1 MNDFLTAHAAWKETG
16 SRLTKDTAIDC
27 GIIFVRDM
35 LHGAAANQQGAGE
48 AACKTIAFRNGVPE
62 SVRALIRETLH
73 CEYAEHEEGYVIH
86 ADGDEVT
93 VYAEQ
98 ERGFMYGAV
107 TLSKLADR
115 GQGFLPEGMLY
126 NSPTC
131 PVRGLKVYLPTEED
145 IPYFKRF
152 VDMLVHFKY
161 NTVVIEVGGAME
173 YKKHP
178 EINEGWVRYCE
189 EMYEY
194 SGKTIVI
201 QEKTFSWY
209 KNSIHAENGGGR
221 FLSQQQVRELVGY
234 CKERLLDVIPEV
246 PSLSHC
252 DYLLINHP
260 EIKERHNDPYP
271 DTYCP
276 SDERSYELLFDVL
289 DEVLDVF
296 QPKTVHIGHDELY
309 SIGLCDKCKGK
320 PAEELYAG
328 DINRIYA
335 YLRKRGVQTMLWSE
349 KLLNAITSDGK
360 TYGGSERRMV
370 DYETGVYM
378 GETIPATYKA
388 IDLVPRDMLMMHW
401 YWGIERHFE
410 QSFFERGMPVV
421 FGNFDGPS
429 FADWSTRLR
438 QKPLGGIISN
448 WSALKE
454 ANLQRNGVLFSMAY
468 SAYLFWRDVYDDTM
482 HEETASL
489 AFEELYRNRYREAL
503 RNAAIS
509 SESSGTAYV
518 EVLHTTDHLRE
529 YHQFV
534 DGIYLD
540 NSEFRIG
547 EYILEYED
555 GSKAGVPI
563 TYGFNISNKD
573 RFWTRKP
580 AKGGSIHTAAQYG
593 VDAILLEA
601 AYTSLPVQ
609 IGEETYYRWLI
620 ENPHPDRTIT
630 SVRLLVDQPVGGNIW
645 VKELKL
651 VPERAEAQS
660 AERKEQ
666 IRILGEANLASN

>member
-1 MNDFLTAHAAWKETG
+1 MNDFLTSHAAWKQTG
-16 SRLTKDTAIDC
+16 SRITNETAIDC
-27 GIIFVRDM
+27 GISFIKD
-35 LHGAAANQQGAGE
+35 LLLGAAAKQPLDDGAN
-48 AACKTIAFRNGVPE
+48 CKAIAFRYGVPE
-62 SVRALIRETLH
+62 QVRQQIREQLN
-73 CEYAEHEEGYVIH
+73 CEYAEAEEGYVIH
-86 ADGDEVT
+86 ADGDVIT
-93 VYAEQ
+93 VYAGQ
-98 ERGFMYGAV
+98 ERGFLYGAV
-107 TLSKLADR
+107 TLTKLADR
-115 GQGFLPEGMLY
+115 GRGFLPSGLLY
-126 NSPTC
+126 NYPTC

-161 NTVVIEVGGAME
+161 NTIVIEVGGAME

-201 QEKTFSWY
+201 QEKTFNWY

-221 FLSQQQVRELVGY
+221 YLSQEQVRELVDY

-271 DTYCP
+271 DSYCP
-276 SDERSYELLFDVL
+276 SDDRSYELLFDVL

-296 QPKTVHIGHDELY
+296 KPRTVHIGHDELY

-320 PAEELYAG
+320 PAEQLYAG

-335 YLRKRGVQTMLWSE
+335 YLQARGVQTMLWSE
-349 KLLNAITSDGK
+349 KLLNAVTSDGK

-370 DYETGVYM
+370 DYYTGVYF

-388 IDLVPRDMLMMHW
+388 IDLVPKDILMMHW

-410 QSFFERGMPVV
+410 QAFFERGMPVV

-429 FADWSTRLR
+429 FVDWSTRLR

-454 ANLQRNGVLFSMAY
+454 ENLQRNGALFSMAY
-468 SAYLFWRDVYDDTM
+468 SAYLFWRDIYDDTM

-489 AFEELYRNRYREAL
+489 AFEELYRYRYREAL
-503 RNAAIS
+503 GHGSTQN
-509 SESSGTAYV
+509 SGTAYV

-540 NSEFRIG
+540 NREYRIG

-555 GSKAGVPI
+555 GSKASVPI

-573 RFWTRKP
+573 RFWTRKL
-580 AKGGSIHTAAQYG
+580 AKRTIHTAAQYD

-601 AYTSLPVQ
+601 AYTSLPERA
-609 IGEETYYRWLI
+609 GDETYYRWLI
-620 ENPHPDRTIT
+620 ENPHPDRT
-630 SVRLLVDQPVGGNIW
+630 VKAVKLLVDQPVGGSIW
-645 VKELKL
+645 VKEMKL
-651 VPERAEAQS
+651 VPDRTALQAVEPNDR
-660 AERKEQ
+660 
-666 IRILGEANLASN
+666 IRIMGEANLASN

>member
-1 MNDFLTAHAAWKETG
+1 MDDFLTAHAAWQQTG
-16 SRLTKDTAIDC
+16 GWLTKGTVLHCDISF
-27 GIIFVRDM
+27 IRDIVV
-35 LHGAAANQQGAGE
+35 E
-48 AACKTIAFRNGVPE
+48 AAVTQSPDSETVAYREVAFRLGVPDA
-62 SVRALIRETLH
+62 VRQLIRKQLGV
-73 CEYAEHEEGYVIH
+73 EYTEQEEGYVIH
-86 ADGDEVT
+86 ADGDAIT

-107 TLSKLADR
+107 TLAKQADR
-115 GQGFLPEGMLY
+115 RHGFLPSGLLY
-126 NSPTC
+126 NEPTV

-152 VDMLVHFKY
+152 VDMLLYFKY
-161 NTVVIEVGGAME
+161 NTIVIEVGGAME

-201 QEKTFSWY
+201 QEQTFNWY

-221 FLSQQQVRELVGY
+221 YLSQEQVRELVEY
-234 CKERLLDVIPEV
+234 CRQRYLDVIPEV
-246 PSLSHC
+246 PSHSHC

-260 EIKERHNDPYP
+260 EIRERHNDPYP

-296 QPKTVHIGHDELY
+296 QPRTVHIGHDELY

-320 PAEELYAG
+320 PAEQLYAD

-335 YLRKRGVQTMLWSE
+335 YLQDRGVQTMLWSE
-349 KLLNAITSDGK
+349 KLLNAVTSDGK
-360 TYGGSERRMV
+360 TYGGAERRMV
-370 DYETGVYM
+370 DYYTGADF
-378 GETIPATYKA
+378 GEKIPATFKA

-410 QSFFERGMPVV
+410 QQYFERGMPVV
-421 FGNFDGPS
+421 YGNFDGPS

-468 SAYLFWRDVYDDTM
+468 SSYLFWRDSYDDTM
-482 HEETASL
+482 HERAASL
-489 AFEELYRNRYREAL
+489 AFEELYRYRYREAL
-503 RNAAIS
+503 RHADSAA
-509 SESSGTAYV
+509 GTAYI
-518 EVLHTTDHLRE
+518 EVVHTTDHLRE
-529 YHQFV
+529 YHQFI

-540 NSEFRIG
+540 NREYRIG
-547 EYILEYED
+547 EYVLEYED

-573 RFWTRKP
+573 RFWNRKLTR
-580 AKGGSIHTAAQYG
+580 GTIHTAAQYD
-593 VDAILLEA
+593 VDAILNEA
-601 AYTSLPVQ
+601 AFTSLPIQ
-609 IGEETYYRWLI
+609 FGDETCYKWLI
-620 ENPHPDRTIT
+620 ENPHPERTVAA
-630 SVRLLVDQPVGGNIW
+630 VRLLVDQPVGGNIW
-645 VKELKL
+645 VKEMKL
-651 VPERAEAQS
+651 VPDRASVQN
-660 AERKEQ
+660 AEPKEQ
-666 IRILGEANLASN
+666 IRIMGEANLASN